1 VQQERFVLSL
11 ELAAAAAA
19 ASFFFSSSSSSEQE
33 ISISYV
39 RKI

>member
-1 VQQERFVLSL
+1 VQQQRFVLSL
-11 ELAAAAAA
+11 ELAAAA
-19 ASFFFSSSSSSEQE
+19 SFFSSSSSSEQE

>member
-1 VQQERFVLSL
+1 VQQQRFVLSL
-11 ELAAAAAA
+11 ELAAA
-19 ASFFFSSSSSSEQE
+19 SFFSSSSSSEQE

>member
-1 VQQERFVLSL
+1 VQQQRFVLSL
-11 ELAAAAAA
+11 ELAAAAA
-19 ASFFFSSSSSSEQE
+19 SFFSSSSSSEQE